1 MKVNYNLKRLLCAV
15 LVLIL
20 FPVCAC
26 ADLTAQFREM
36 ADLCAT
42 YAEIFDVPDMKKDM
56 FSVTGKDRT
65 FYSCALPSGLIV
77 GFSSSDGETVSM
89 SFVRKGSRELTYDF
103 LALCS
108 AVIYTFVDD
117 SRLKP
122 SVMSQLLLSYL
133 LGENGNDDGL
143 DIVAGDYV
151 GGISKEDDGYQF
163 VLVRVNG
170 G

>member
-1 MKVNYNLKRLLCAV
+1 MKRLLCAV

-20 FPVCAC
+20 LPVCAC

-36 ADLCAT
+36 GDLCAT
-42 YAEIFDVPDMKKDM
+42 YADIFDVSGVSVDG
-56 FSVTGKDRT
+56 FSVAGKDRT

-89 SFVRKGSRELTYDF
+89 AFVRRGSRELTYDF

-108 AVIYTFVDD
+108 AVIYTLVDD
-117 SRLKP
+117 SNLK
-122 SVMSQLLLSYL
+122 SSMMSQLLLSYL
-133 LGENGNDDGL
+133 ISEKENDDGL
-143 DIVAGDYV
+143 DIIAGNYA

-163 VLVRVNG
+163 VLIRVNG
-170 G
+170 E